1 MILWIYMFWR
11 GCRFYSNYD
20 NSNFQLRPSKS
31 QLRPFNSQLRPSNSQ
46 LRYSDFFQIKMR
58 KILSF
63 FYLWKD
69 IGVDLFLYQFLLKT
83 KAKKT
88 EVVYCTIER
97 IYVYG

>member
-1 MILWIYMFWR
+1 MFWR

-20 NSNFQLRPSKS
+20 NSNSQLRPSKS

-46 LRYSDFFQIKMR
+46 LRYSDFFSKLKMR

-69 IGVDLFLYQFLLKT
+69 IGAVE
-83 KAKKT
+83 T

-97 IYVYG
+97 IKVYG